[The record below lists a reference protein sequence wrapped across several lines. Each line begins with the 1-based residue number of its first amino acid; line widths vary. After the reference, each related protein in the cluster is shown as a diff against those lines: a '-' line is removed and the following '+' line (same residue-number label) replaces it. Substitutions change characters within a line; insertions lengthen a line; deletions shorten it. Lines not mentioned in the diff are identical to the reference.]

1 MQWVCEIALSDSQ
14 TAFKS
19 LYLAYFQRLMRFT
32 SLYVPSSVEA
42 EEIVSDTF
50 LSLWNNRKSLP
61 EISNFDSY
69 IYGIAR
75 HKAISLYRTQ
85 HMEKVQIDENTIDLF
100 AHTDTTPEEELISK
114 ECIDHLNEAINTLP
128 DKCKMAFKLIRE
140 DKMKAGRER
149 SQSKDWLLFL
159 VYTPA
164 VVEMWHATSLQRGN
178 VDRLVVYFFS

>member
-1 MQWVCEIALSDSQ
+1 MEKHSKEIMQWVCEIALSDSQ

-69 IYGIAR
+69 IYGMLQAVT
-75 HKAISLYRTQ
+75 KKLDAQL
-85 HMEKVQIDENTIDLF
+85 
-100 AHTDTTPEEELISK
+100 APEWLNLSPKIK
-114 ECIDHLNEAINTLP
+114 EACTEYN
-128 DKCKMAFKLIRE
+128 KC
-140 DKMKAGRER
+140 D
-149 SQSKDWLLFL
+149 
-159 VYTPA
+159 
-164 VVEMWHATSLQRGN
+164 N
-178 VDRLVVYFFS
+178 

>member
-128 DKCKMAFKLIRE
+128 DLSLIHIYSLRYGHRLPDLFNRLYQGFHIFRE
-140 DKMKAGRER
+140 DISDITDTECIRIRDLTRIDHEAF
-149 SQSKDWLLFL
+149 LL
-159 VYTPA
+159 
-164 VVEMWHATSLQRGN
+164 
-178 VDRLVVYFFS
+178 

>member
-1 MQWVCEIALSDSQ
+1 
-14 TAFKS
+14 
-19 LYLAYFQRLMRFT
+19 MRFT

-69 IYGIAR
+69 IYSIAR
-75 HKAISLYRTQ
+75 HKAISLYRAQ
-85 HMEKVQIDENTIDLF
+85 HMEMVQIDENTIDLF

-114 ECIDHLNEAINTLP
+114 ESIDHLNEAINTLP

-140 DKMKAGRER
+140 DKMKYKDAANILQISVKTLEAHIATAVRKLRE
-149 SQSKDWLLFL
+149 
-159 VYTPA
+159 
-164 VVEMWHATSLQRGN
+164 SLAKEIN
-178 VDRLVVYFFS
+178 N

>member
-1 MQWVCEIALSDSQ
+1 
-14 TAFKS
+14 
-19 LYLAYFQRLMRFT
+19 MRFT

-140 DKMKAGRER
+140 DKMKY
-149 SQSKDWLLFL
+149 KDAANILEISVKTLE
-159 VYTPA
+159 A
-164 VVEMWHATSLQRGN
+164 HIATGHGIRKTAQTGLQRFHGLIDLRHIGT
-178 VDRLVVYFFS
+178 VVRLRLRSRRGLLLGHAAA

>member
-85 HMEKVQIDENTIDLF
+85 HMEKVQIDE
-100 AHTDTTPEEELISK
+100 EELISK
-114 ECIDHLNEAINTLP
+114 ECIDHLNEAINALP

-140 DKMKAGRER
+140 DKMKYKDAANILEISVKTLEAHIATAVRKLRE
-149 SQSKDWLLFL
+149 
-159 VYTPA
+159 
-164 VVEMWHATSLQRGN
+164 SLAKEIN
-178 VDRLVVYFFS
+178 D

>member
-61 EISNFDSY
+61 DISNFDSY

-75 HKAISLYRTQ
+75 HKEYDRFIRAYRYYARGRTYFQ
-85 HMEKVQIDENTIDLF
+85 RMHR
-100 AHTDTTPEEELISK
+100 S
-114 ECIDHLNEAINTLP
+114 
-128 DKCKMAFKLIRE
+128 FK
-140 DKMKAGRER
+140 
-149 SQSKDWLLFL
+149 
-159 VYTPA
+159 
-164 VVEMWHATSLQRGN
+164 
-178 VDRLVVYFFS
+178 

>member
-69 IYGIAR
+69 IYGIAATKPSAYTGHNIWR
-75 HKAISLYRTQ
+75 S
-85 HMEKVQIDENTIDLF
+85 QIDENTIDLF

-140 DKMKAGRER
+140 DKMKY
-149 SQSKDWLLFL
+149 KDAANILEISVKTLE
-159 VYTPA
+159 A
-164 VVEMWHATSLQRGN
+164 HIATQYGN
-178 VDRLVVYFFS
+178 YGNL

>member
-85 HMEKVQIDENTIDLF
+85 HMEKVQIDENTIDYSHIPILR
-100 AHTDTTPEEELISK
+100 PRK
-114 ECIDHLNEAINTLP
+114 N
-128 DKCKMAFKLIRE
+128 
-140 DKMKAGRER
+140 
-149 SQSKDWLLFL
+149 LFL
-159 VYTPA
+159 KNA
-164 VVEMWHATSLQRGN
+164 SII
-178 VDRLVVYFFS
+178 

>member
-69 IYGIAR
+69 IYGPPQSHQPIP
-75 HKAISLYRTQ
+75 
-85 HMEKVQIDENTIDLF
+85 
-100 AHTDTTPEEELISK
+100 DTAYGES
-114 ECIDHLNEAINTLP
+114 P
-128 DKCKMAFKLIRE
+128 DR
-140 DKMKAGRER
+140 
-149 SQSKDWLLFL
+149 
-159 VYTPA
+159 
-164 VVEMWHATSLQRGN
+164 
-178 VDRLVVYFFS
+178 

>member
-128 DKCKMAFKLIRE
+128 DIRNVSGKIRVNDGI
-140 DKMKAGRER
+140 DKALRILQYTADFSYR
-149 SQSKDWLLFL
+149 KDPE
-159 VYTPA
+159 TN
-164 VVEMWHATSLQRGN
+164 VVTI
-178 VDRLVVYFFS
+178 Y

>member
-75 HKAISLYRTQ
+75 HKAISYTGHSIWRKSRSMRIRSIYLRILILRPR
-85 HMEKVQIDENTIDLF
+85 KNLF
-100 AHTDTTPEEELISK
+100 LKNA
-114 ECIDHLNEAINTLP
+114 IDHLNEAINALP
-128 DKCKMAFKLIRE
+128 DKCKMAL
-140 DKMKAGRER
+140 
-149 SQSKDWLLFL
+149 
-159 VYTPA
+159 
-164 VVEMWHATSLQRGN
+164 N
-178 VDRLVVYFFS
+178 